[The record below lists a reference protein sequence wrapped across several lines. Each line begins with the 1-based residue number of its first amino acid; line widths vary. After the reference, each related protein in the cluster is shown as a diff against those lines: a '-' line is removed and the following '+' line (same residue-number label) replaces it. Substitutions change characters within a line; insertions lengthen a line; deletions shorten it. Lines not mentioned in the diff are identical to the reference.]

1 MFLSTATAA
10 LAAALCLPQAALACG
25 SCSSSHVYPRNG
37 SDGGVQTANL
47 LLNQAIKAIGGRKAL
62 QNLHGVTYESN
73 E

>member
-1 MFLSTATAA
+1 MFFSTATAA
-10 LAAALCLPQAALACG
+10 LSVFLCLPLVALACG
-25 SCSSSHVYPRNG
+25 SCSSSHVYARNG

-47 LLNQAIKAIGGRKAL
+47 LLNQAIKALGGRKAL

>member
-1 MFLSTATAA
+1 MFLSTAAA
-10 LAAALCLPQAALACG
+10 TLVAALCLPPVAVACG
-25 SCSSSHVYPRNG
+25 SCSPSHVYARNG

-47 LLNQAIKAIGGRKAL
+47 LLNQAIKALGGRKAL